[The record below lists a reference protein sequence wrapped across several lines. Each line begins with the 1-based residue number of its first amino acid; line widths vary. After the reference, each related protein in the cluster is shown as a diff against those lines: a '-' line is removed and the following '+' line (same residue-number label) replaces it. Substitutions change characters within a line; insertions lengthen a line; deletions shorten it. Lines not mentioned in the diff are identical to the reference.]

1 MKRISIRIGVALVAF
16 FVGFVASTIRLRF
29 SVGSPKS
36 AFSTMS
42 SRDEEWHRLYEAAG
56 MSGDGTIIKEV
67 SDRLLCANKAG
78 VPDASPLD
86 IECAVW
92 CQRADGTIHQ
102 LLVNDTSEYG
112 SFFRRITSSHSTWA
126 LENLDFAEQSAL
138 GRRQRHTSLLMN
150 GPHVSETKPT
160 SGGSG
165 LACEWPLFVLWW
177 ASRRS
182 ATFGEPMFG

>member
-1 MKRISIRIGVALVAF
+1 MKQISIRIGVALLAF
-16 FVGFVASTIRLRF
+16 FVGFVASAIRSRF
-29 SVGSPKS
+29 FVGSPKS
-36 AFSTMS
+36 VFSTMS

-78 VPDASPLD
+78 VLDASPLD
-86 IECAVW
+86 IEGAVW

-126 LENLDFAEQSAL
+126 LENLDFVRTISTGKKAKAYVAT
-138 GRRQRHTSLLMN
+138 H
-150 GPHVSETKPT
+150 
-160 SGGSG
+160 
-165 LACEWPLFVLWW
+165 EWP
-177 ASRRS
+177 SC
-182 ATFGEPMFG
+182 E